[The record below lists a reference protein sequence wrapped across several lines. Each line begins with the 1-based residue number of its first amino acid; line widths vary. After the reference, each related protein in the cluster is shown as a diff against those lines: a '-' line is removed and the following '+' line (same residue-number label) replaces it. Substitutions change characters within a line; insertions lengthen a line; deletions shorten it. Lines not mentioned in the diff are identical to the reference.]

1 MVLKLNRYAGAI
13 FIYLHKWRLRM
24 DNKQKNEKDKNMLKN
39 KEEYRKMK
47 KNELVDM
54 LIDRDNEL
62 KEKQTKLEKFKKA
75 LIDMQENEKNYKEQL
90 IRMQAD
96 FENYKK
102 REEKKRREFMEYANK
117 DLICQLLSVMDNLE
131 RAVSYSQ
138 NKEHQPET
146 IREGIKGTLKEFRKI
161 LEKEGLTPIKAVG
174 EKFDPYCHEAIMQ
187 VESDKYPEDTVMEE
201 ITKGYYLKSNV
212 IRPSVVKVC
221 KGKTDKNSDTDR
233 DSSENSI
240 DNNNKNNDNNND

>member
-1 MVLKLNRYAGAI
+1 
-13 FIYLHKWRLRM
+13 M
-24 DNKQKNEKDKNMLKN
+24 DNRQKKEKDKNIIRN
-39 KEEYRKMK
+39 KEEYRKIK
-47 KNELVDM
+47 KSELVDM
-54 LIDRDNEL
+54 LINKDNEL
-62 KEKQTKLEKFKKA
+62 KEKEAKLEKFKKA
-75 LIDMQENEKNYKEQL
+75 LLDMQENEKNYKEQL

-117 DLICQLLSVMDNLE
+117 DLICQLLSVIDNLE

-146 IREGIKGTLKEFRKI
+146 IKEGIKGTLKEFRKI
-161 LEKEGLTPIKAVG
+161 LEKEGLIPIKAVG

-212 IRPSVVKVC
+212 IRPSVVKVS
-221 KGKTDKNSDTDR
+221 KGKTDKDNDIDS

-240 DNNNKNNDNNND
+240 DNNKNNDNNNNDYI

>member
-1 MVLKLNRYAGAI
+1 
-13 FIYLHKWRLRM
+13 M

>member
-1 MVLKLNRYAGAI
+1 
-13 FIYLHKWRLRM
+13 M
-24 DNKQKNEKDKNMLKN
+24 DNNQKNEKDKNMLKN

>member
-1 MVLKLNRYAGAI
+1 
-13 FIYLHKWRLRM
+13 M
-24 DNKQKNEKDKNMLKN
+24 DNKQKKDKHANITRN
-39 KEEYRKMK
+39 KEEYGKIK

-54 LIDRDNEL
+54 LIDKDNEL
-62 KEKQTKLEKFKKA
+62 KEKEEKLEKFKKA
-75 LIDMQENEKNYKEQL
+75 LIDMQENEKNYQEQL

-102 REEKKRREFMEYANK
+102 REEKKKREFMEYANK

-138 NKEHQPET
+138 NKEHQSET

-161 LEKEGLTPIKAVG
+161 LEKEGLSPIKAIG
-174 EKFDPYCHEAIMQ
+174 EKFDPHCHEAIML

-212 IRPSVVKVC
+212 IRPSVVKVS
-221 KGKTDKNSDTDR
+221 KGKTDKDNDTEM
-233 DSSENSI
+233 DSSENSM
-240 DNNNKNNDNNND
+240 DNNKNNNDNNND